1 MEDSNLINDVALE
14 QDLSDYVPRN
24 LKRKK
29 ILDFMKRHYE
39 LYYSS
44 IATLDR
50 RLQFFFMSMSNPMII
65 GRKYLQF
72 LHEVRALLRFI
83 QNDCGSGTGEIVTIY
98 TYLSC
103 KVSNLDDPMHS
114 VI

>member
-1 MEDSNLINDVALE
+1 MEDSNWINDVAVK
-14 QDLSDYVPRN
+14 QGLSDYVPRN
-24 LKRKK
+24 LKRKE

-50 RLQFFFMSMSNPMII
+50 RLQFFLCHMII
-65 GRKYLQF
+65 GRIYLQF
-72 LHEVRALLRFI
+72 LHEVRTLSRFI
-83 QNDCGSGTGEIVTIY
+83 RNDCGSEIGEMVITY

-103 KVSNLDDPMHS
+103 KVSDLDDPMHS

>member
-1 MEDSNLINDVALE
+1 MEDSNWINDIALE
-14 QDLSDYVPRN
+14 QGLSDYVPRN
-24 LKRKK
+24 LKRKE

-50 RLQFFFMSMSNPMII
+50 RLQFFLCQCQILWLLEENIYSFFM
-65 GRKYLQF
+65 KLEHFQDLYELT
-72 LHEVRALLRFI
+72 VVLRL
-83 QNDCGSGTGEIVTIY
+83 VTTY

-103 KVSNLDDPMHS
+103 KVSDLDDPLYS
-114 VI
+114 VM